1 MGFWHP
7 VVEFLGAIVG
17 VDPDDWPGGDED
29 ALREY
34 ARQYDAIAK
43 ELRTTVATGCREG
56 STAVAA
62 AWNGEAGRALSAQIL
77 AYGTDKDFGGVETI
91 AGAAEE
97 LAQYLRD
104 QADTIVRAK
113 VMIIAQIAVGVLM
126 FAIPAGKALSLGMR
140 AAFRQALKDFIHNRA
155 RGVMKQALSALAA
168 RAGKALAMT
177 PVKFFRGAAIAG
189 VGAGVYGLA
198 PNTIAQGYGV
208 LTGQSGRTTP
218 DGHHADGWNWD
229 ETKQYA
235 AIAAVAT
242 PIAIA
247 TGVGMGK
254 LGGVV
259 TGKVSALNGRVP
271 RFLGRR
277 IAGATTMAVAM
288 PAADWVV
295 TRHPVTFESVWK
307 SAVMGAAVP
316 GGGSHGPAAAAPHA
330 DPIRVEPVR
339 DHPMVS
345 ADRPP
350 PDPPQLAAEPGA
362 QTAHGTAD
370 APVADAGA
378 GVVQTTG
385 GNAHSAGVESRADA
399 GAVGGVHT
407 TQPASGVGTAEASAR
422 SGSRTETTTTKTTA
436 VEHHTRTT
444 APEKTVVPEKAAPS
458 DKPPSGPEKSVVPDK
473 PAEIGKSGAVEKKEN
488 VPQVANRRAE
498 TPAGEGAPH
507 ADQPASAQP
516 HAGEHPRQEATPEV
530 RDWTGRREH
539 QDEVHRRDAEAV
551 KARDEHQAAVENRKN
566 APSTEHAE
574 RAADQSGKELKDAE
588 KALDKHVK
596 KHGDTDPRAHEL
608 REQRDHARAKDDTAQ
623 HDLLAAKD
631 ADAHVQDAKL
641 AADARQVS
649 YLAAKLDYTLSRLSP
664 AEIRQLAEGKLNLVS
679 EVRLTPEEARMLAIH
694 ELVHRTPDGWGF
706 AMNWTQIHADLALRS
721 DLLVQMMTGEGKT
734 AVAVLALGM
743 TAAEHPV
750 HFMTSNRSLAAQA
763 HEKFRKVLE
772 PLGYDVVQV
781 DPAVRYG
788 KPRRPTVYVGDVA
801 AFGWSMGRG
810 HRVPG
815 KHVVVDEVD
824 AVAVELATQVYTHS
838 SGAAGEA
845 SAKTQAEVM
854 LAKWALDS
862 GKFDKSDFGLTVDGA
877 APKLTEA
884 GRQRLADLI
893 GVEPT
898 SRRFATHVTRLEHA
912 AQARWVLKPGR
923 DYIRAVIEGNE
934 TILIVSKHSG
944 EPLVDRQT
952 LLEQRW
958 TGVAQALEARHG
970 LDLRADAKHTN
981 AVRTKDLL
989 ETYDHLSGMS
999 GTAKDA
1005 GQAIR
1010 DLYGADK
1017 IGRVVEIE
1025 SFNTRK
1031 LEFRPPQHFATAEEK
1046 YRAIVDQAIADLSKD
1061 GDPSAGRPQAIVV
1074 EHNDEVALVTRLVEQ
1089 RLAEHELAGGIEIQ
1103 QVNAETMAKFIA
1115 EHTFDTRMDAIW
1127 KQAGKPGTIT
1137 IGNKVLGRGI
1147 DIEIHRDA
1155 FDLGHRPGATDHV
1168 FTVKGDGREAVGG
1181 GLAVRVGFHDVESPR
1196 GTVQA
1201 LNRAGRQG
1209 APGEASLYA
1218 SHQDELFRRHSSA
1231 LEAAVA
1237 YHDAPSTTAHNEA
1250 LRNYT
1255 EAAVAHAR
1263 GEGSPATLKAAHEAL
1278 QKAEQ
1283 SLAVGNYS
1291 AAVKASQLTT
1301 QHTNLAD
1308 IRVQHTV
1315 VPERPPAPDNSSGTT
1330 PDRDDS
1336 SGATPGA
1343 DDTSRSRRGREQ
1355 PDALVPDMLRT
1366 TPSYQGLSATDQL
1379 RVVDAI
1385 KQVTGNDPALIE
1397 GLRPLLE
1404 SPGLRALEP
1413 ADLLAEVGGWH
1424 RYNDLF
1430 GRAVELDAR
1439 ITGSPEIV
1447 NVEHWSSHTWIDAAD
1462 LGEVQP
1468 GERLSTSGRRGQIV
1482 NLDAHAGVYSIARD
1496 GAEWIVKLFPDKADA
1511 QQRKDIADEFAGV
1524 VAAAG
1529 TGYGPTPYGL
1539 VTATIAGKQY
1549 VGLAMGRVQGAM
1561 VHDPQPSEPTAIA
1574 EVGRARRAVTFDTVL
1589 QLHQYLR
1596 RLLDGGHHSHGEL
1609 QPLIDPMTGNL
1620 RVIDLADVLPLL
1632 DDPDY
1637 QRLARADHGLGM
1649 ESMDIR
1655 DQLIKAAIDNAHQ
1668 DADRARLLAAPTDG
1682 MNAGAVREAV
1692 DAVRRQMRLPDG
1704 IELDVVVEADGATLA
1719 REHGIP
1725 ASTGPRPG
1733 FFRMEDGRGVIYLS
1747 AADHS
1752 SPADVSASV
1761 WHEIV
1766 GHYGWTLFSPEERAQ
1781 ILAAVHQ
1788 LRRLDA
1794 ELSAEIDE
1802 LYADLPADVRDEEFL
1817 ARLAEGGIPSRLTQ
1831 AWNSVLSTVF
1841 GAALHRIGAISNET
1855 LQLARHSHELAP
1867 LYKILRT
1874 LLQAIR
1880 TSRPVHDAGARSRTG
1895 RAGPNISRIRPASQ
1909 NRYDGGGLAPFSAGL
1924 VETSYD
1930 DLLNGT
1936 PDEQALAAVVP
1947 AHPDGKV
1954 KRFLVTAVDDSHF
1967 EIEGARLTPHH
1978 LAVMTDLY
1986 RHVSIALDLPA
1997 AASPHLAQKLA
2008 NIMGLDI
2015 TVRTA
2020 DGWQVLH
2027 PKADA
2032 SLQREGTVAFGPD
2045 DTLVLRTPENPDG
2058 VVIEDLEPHLG
2069 RLLGIGGSKAA
2080 FAFYDQV
2087 VLIAHPTIEVSFF
2100 KQLGRTRDLLTKP
2113 GADQVIAPLRYT
2125 TVFERDAF
2133 VAGRFPTISR
2143 DIWATVPDFSGPQ
2156 VLRPTQASLDSL
2168 LAIRA
2173 FFLANNLVITD
2184 LQFGIDAD
2192 GRFWAYD
2199 VGRIRPLPTELP
2211 AAPAGV
2217 NLDIFTRGRTDP
2229 LEIIDAWIA
2238 WAADGVPNRTFT
2250 PTGHVRNAPA
2260 AREDLQQPSYD
2271 WATAIPDH
2279 PSAKLHPD
2287 TPGARDRAVAE
2298 LEQAYAA
2305 ARTGYG
2311 PIPVGLVT
2319 TEVDGSRYVGVAVE
2333 DVDSAVHTD
2342 AVTLDTV
2349 LQLHDYVRRLRALGH
2364 RPADLHLAVDERG
2377 NVHVIGSSER
2387 EALPVELLSDQLLR
2401 AAIDNV
2407 KRTTG
2412 DGTARD
2418 RRVWA
2423 VGNARRRPADGAD
2436 RAGEPGR
2443 IDRSEFR
2450 GDGRRMPDRAAIHAA
2465 ARAAALQVAA
2475 AVAAARGEARDVAIG
2490 EEQITVTLAGGQ
2502 RLTVKLDVSGIF
2514 SGGPVRWERTTDG
2527 ARIQLS
2533 PRAGDEVVGRAVA
2546 HAVAGVLSAYR
2557 GESEVDQVR
2566 AGRRAEVGYLVDR
2579 LERGESP
2586 YRSRRELGHVLRQ
2599 LNKIEGRRFG
2609 VPPLPRGLRQR
2620 VRTVLPR
2627 NTIRAWLAE
2636 EIDRREDQLTEP
2648 PSSRPT
2654 RLPSLERRP
2663 AGQSLRTTHAPDP
2676 AVDRFVHRL
2685 FQHFADQPIAE
2696 VGLSESQQAVLRE
2709 LPLFRQFVNW
2719 HGPDLAA
2726 AFGRMTADAFA
2737 EQIAAADRQSV
2748 ADAFVTLRSLL
2759 DQRDNGHSWFQ
2770 RSTAARQFA
2779 ELADALGVVA
2789 HDNLRAALPQDLAAA
2804 VTSLKPGLAQRI
2816 DNGVR
2821 TLPTVPADLSFRFL
2835 QTVPSGAVSAVVL
2848 AGKGQIGLAAAV
2860 LTGAVLA
2867 WPIRTFVTRYR
2878 EARRPIKTRVW
2889 RGAITKAGIGV
2900 ASRTAHGI
2908 HLGSSYLG
2916 IAGAVGAVQPVSLYA
2931 RYLRHR
2937 MRVRADVT
2945 EQRIAAELD
2954 QNRAT
2959 PAELKMRLA
2968 DLDTE
2973 RQRLLQRYD
2982 AGVPTELHQ
2991 LTDVLVRISATFT
3004 QYADA
3009 MQRAGLDPHTTPD
3022 GPEGRPVSASVLHN
3036 DPIHARNLTDLT
3048 WAPGRHHEPSV
3059 DAENAALIA
3068 AKIHQATNG
3077 RYGPFTLAQ
3086 IQSHATTGRGLLDI
3100 AADIVFAEEH
3110 RRTPSRALAA
3120 RVDFHRSLTA
3130 DHARAV
3136 PASLLQPERPPLDWP
3151 TYAKSRPNAL
3161 QQQQAELTNRAK
3173 VRTESAAN
3181 AKDDPTKARHAAIA
3195 AACRAAARQ
3204 GDLARQAWQEYL
3216 DTPTPAMLQAAKKQ
3230 DALYEQRRAESL
3242 PPKDVLQ
3249 TATVSGQLP
3258 HLTAL
3263 TIELNEALA
3272 QQNKTFRITPELLHR
3287 TLRAETRRLL
3297 SPDGLVLTVGND
3309 PRADVTELTQF
3320 ELTLNPS
3327 ELQEVLDSPV
3337 LIEEAQLGQLVQG
3350 GYNVATTITQAVSA
3364 SSGFRF
3370 APLLSALPDTNPLK
3384 IAALIS
3390 PSIEYSK
3397 NVALSVTGGAT
3408 EYGLPGAVEVIQG
3421 EIHRFRSSHP
3431 SWSWRMRT
3439 SAAGSWSARHV
3450 VAGGTKKDT
3459 ATLEL
3464 GISHAYTVGAATET
3478 LRIPSDERRTDLPEH
3493 VATRVEGLNQ
3503 LADRAIAGLRQRLG
3517 GLDRIGH
3524 DQLRGLITEDAPGRL
3539 AETTR
3544 PGGLT
3549 RVITSRG
3556 RAVAY
3561 ARLETVAVWEKA
3573 TLLGDSSK
3581 DHKVER
3587 LRVGFSGTS
3596 GGETFSAG
3604 DSVAVSAGYGGTA
3617 TQDLGTSSWD
3627 LGPSGRAGVNAG
3639 HDSSVN
3645 TGDTAIHPSVQRMQ
3659 PTIGVKMRLE
3669 HRLTIHRVDQA
3680 GEFTLT
3686 AAGDAVLRMPENDA
3700 YRYGLPVPSEA
3711 IVRDQDGQP
3720 RYGVDGRRLLR
3731 GDPQPTDETILLPI
3745 WMQRDFRDG
3754 SSQHQ
3759 EGPRP
3764 IRGAGPALVQE
3775 LSGADEALQEFLEHL
3790 SAKGLI
3796 PYGELGGKDPA
3807 LAASQLANLER
3818 IGQQLT
3824 RHRLETGY
3832 DPAAQ
3837 EGIVLRL
3844 DRHRTGLPPEQH
3856 TYRIRLRSYTGE
3868 ARLLGLSTGET
3879 VVNLDIGSNTT
3890 GRSGGWSRSLPWQ
3903 AKFGFSDK
3911 PGSGA
3916 EGSTPEIAPS
3926 YGRSSLGR
3934 FISWATGST
3943 VNRVSLTESTAPVA
3957 VFEVPHSIV
3966 ITEVGH
3972 EAKPIVTVDGTAR
3985 LSIDSEFCRR
3995 DDTEPT
4001 LAIKGKVDP
4010 VLLRTATFQAV
4021 DVGDL
4026 VGQLTNELPELAR
4039 GDSSALHHLSA
4050 FLNPRNLA
4058 ARPELLTAPYRTSLL
4073 VTPTPSNVEQTLNQR
4088 GVTTGR
4094 ARLTVDTTLLN
4105 LRYVGSGHPVNGE
4118 INLTLGSSTL
4128 TTGTSTSGTTGLGGG
4143 DGAVATDGSSYG
4155 GSLSGSR
4162 SKDRSASST
4171 ETQIG
4176 GVERLAIRDGE
4187 HYQFWADLGV
4197 VAELRAIGAEPRAAV
4212 VRSGAVML
4220 TLPEREAL
4228 RLYGL
4233 GKLDLPAAKVDEAV
4247 NRLLN
4252 GELHLP
4258 SRTVLAIARR
4268 QSDPVQRERLAATL
4282 RETVTVLRMNWWLER
4297 IRLHRTGQAGL
4308 LDAVM
4313 PTAEELIELGTE
4325 VQLPEFYKTTMG
4337 AGLIDET
4344 SLQDPDGHETDL
4356 YREVLA
4362 AAESSAPEA
4371 LDDPVLAAGL
4381 RGDLAGL
4388 RWHGH
4393 IDDLLSQSGFVT
4405 EYPTGDGRRVTV
4417 RIKVEYDGPIR
4428 IDGVPDAGG
4437 QENAFNIIQ
4446 AYDYREES
4454 RSVTQSTSYNGQ
4466 VGGALGK
4473 VGSGTTGVGTD
4484 LGTSTTASS
4493 TEQNTRM
4500 SRALWN
4506 PTKRVS
4512 RGYRMTVQVD
4522 GAEPRNLT
4530 GEMTLL
4536 VPASAVNAPMPQ
4548 AAEPGKV
4555 VLPRG
4560 TVVEGTIARKL
4571 FKTVYSRLGK
4581 PDLLTEKGARLHR
4594 TALENM
4600 LSAATRLA
4608 AFERIASPEGH
4619 TMVQLPVPGRRS
4631 RLVAVQVRA
4640 VLSNLQ
4646 LVAEGDAQL
4655 GQIDRQ
4661 QRITQLTTKSNRLLP
4676 ASRSVGGSNPTGIQ
4690 GGLSSGEQVG
4700 ERSSDSTGNRN
4711 ETTMNERGPVVTVKV
4726 DVGYHLRYE
4735 DRRLDRRDG
4744 FQVASKDTGYTSG
4757 TAYLTMF
4764 RREYD
4769 ALRGKPSTPPLAPAV
4784 AEGNL
4789 HTAGSIPPPNPSG
4802 AA

>member
-126 FAIPAGKALSLGMR
+126 FAIPAGKALSVGMR

-271 RFLGRR
+271 RFVGRR

-295 TRHPVTFESVWK
+295 TRHPLTFESVWK

-316 GGGSHGPAAAAPHA
+316 GGGSHGPAAAAPHG

-339 DHPMVS
+339 DHPMVGG
-345 ADRPP
+345 DRPP

-362 QTAHGTAD
+362 QTAHSTAD
-370 APVADAGA
+370 APVADAGT
-378 GVVQTTG
+378 GVGQTTG
-385 GNAHSAGVESRADA
+385 GNVHAGNAAVESRTET

-407 TQPASGVGTAEASAR
+407 TQPASGVGTAEASTR
-422 SGSRTETTTTKTTA
+422 SGARTDTTTTKTTA
-436 VEHHTRTT
+436 AEHHTRTT
-444 APEKTVVPEKAAPS
+444 APEKTVAPEKAAPS
-458 DKPPSGPEKSVVPDK
+458 DKPPSGPDKSVVPEK
-473 PAEIGKSGAVEKKEN
+473 PAETGKSDAVEKKEN

-498 TPAGEGAPH
+498 TPAGEGAQH
-507 ADQPASAQP
+507 ADQPAAAQP
-516 HAGEHPRQEATPEV
+516 HPGERPRQEHAATPEV
-530 RDWTGRREH
+530 RDWTGRQEH
-539 QDEVHRRDAEAV
+539 RDEVHRREADAA
-551 KARDEHQAAVENRKN
+551 KARDEHQTAVENRKN

-574 RAADQSGKELKDAE
+574 RAADQSGRELRDAE
-588 KALDKHVK
+588 KALDKHVR

-623 HDLLAAKD
+623 HDLMVAKD
-631 ADAHVQDAKL
+631 ADAQVQNAKL
-641 AADARQVS
+641 AADARRVS

-750 HFMTSNRSLAAQA
+750 HFMTANRSLAAQA

-884 GRQRLADLI
+884 GRQRLAELI

-944 EPLVDRQT
+944 EPLVDRET

-1005 GQAIR
+1005 GQAVR

-1031 LEFRPPQHFATAEEK
+1031 LEFRPPQHFATAEAK
-1046 YRAIVDQAIADLSKD
+1046 YRAIVDQAIADMSKD

-1103 QVNAETMAKFIA
+1103 QVNAEAMARFIA
-1115 EHTFDTRMDAIW
+1115 EHTFDARMDAIW

-1147 DIEIHRDA
+1147 DIEIHPDA
-1155 FDLGHRPGATDHV
+1155 FDLGHRPSAADHV

-1263 GEGSPATLKAAHEAL
+1263 GETNAATLKAAHEAL
-1278 QKAEQ
+1278 KKAEQ
-1283 SLAVGNYS
+1283 SLAVSNYS
-1291 AAVKASQLTT
+1291 AAVESSQLNA

-1308 IRVQHTV
+1308 IRIQHTA
-1315 VPERPPAPDNSSGTT
+1315 VPERTPAPDNSSGTT
-1330 PDRDDS
+1330 P
-1336 SGATPGA
+1336 GP
-1343 DDTSRSRRGREQ
+1343 DDTARSRRGREQ
-1355 PDALVPDMLRT
+1355 SDALVPDMLRT

-1413 ADLLAEVGGWH
+1413 AELLAEASGWH
-1424 RYNDLF
+1424 HYNDLF

-1439 ITGSPEIV
+1439 ITGSPDMV
-1447 NVEHWSSHTWIDAAD
+1447 DVEHWSSHTWTDATD
-1462 LGEVQP
+1462 LGEVRP

-1482 NLDAHAGVYSIARD
+1482 NLDQHAGVYSIARD

-1511 QQRKDIADEFAGV
+1511 QQRKNIADEFAGV

-1539 VTATIAGKQY
+1539 VTATIAGKPY

-1561 VHDPQPSEPTAIA
+1561 VHDPQPSEPAAIA

-1596 RLLDGGHHSHGEL
+1596 RLLDSGHHSHGEL
-1609 QPLIDPMTGNL
+1609 QPLIDPATGNL

-1649 ESMDIR
+1649 ESIDIR
-1655 DQLIKAAIDNAHQ
+1655 DQLVRAAVENAHQ

-1682 MNAGAVREAV
+1682 MSAGAVRQAV

-1725 ASTGPRPG
+1725 PSAGPRPG
-1733 FFRMEDGRGVIYLS
+1733 FFRMEDGRGVVYLS

-1766 GHYGWTLFSPEERAQ
+1766 GHYGWRLFSPEERAQ

-1802 LYADLPADVRDEEFL
+1802 LYADLPGDLRDEEFL
-1817 ARLAEGGIPSRLTQ
+1817 ARLAEGGVPSRLTQ
-1831 AWNSVLSTVF
+1831 AWNGVLSTVF
-1841 GAALHRIGAISNET
+1841 GTALHRIGAISNET
-1855 LQLARHSHELAP
+1855 LQRARHDHELAP

-1874 LLQAIR
+1874 LLRAIR
-1880 TSRPVHDAGARSRTG
+1880 TNRPVHD
-1895 RAGPNISRIRPASQ
+1895 
-1909 NRYDGGGLAPFSAGL
+1909 
-1924 VETSYD
+1924 
-1930 DLLNGT
+1930 
-1936 PDEQALAAVVP
+1936 
-1947 AHPDGKV
+1947 
-1954 KRFLVTAVDDSHF
+1954 
-1967 EIEGARLTPHH
+1967 
-1978 LAVMTDLY
+1978 
-1986 RHVSIALDLPA
+1986 
-1997 AASPHLAQKLA
+1997 
-2008 NIMGLDI
+2008 
-2015 TVRTA
+2015 
-2020 DGWQVLH
+2020 
-2027 PKADA
+2027 
-2032 SLQREGTVAFGPD
+2032 
-2045 DTLVLRTPENPDG
+2045 
-2058 VVIEDLEPHLG
+2058 
-2069 RLLGIGGSKAA
+2069 
-2080 FAFYDQV
+2080 
-2087 VLIAHPTIEVSFF
+2087 
-2100 KQLGRTRDLLTKP
+2100 
-2113 GADQVIAPLRYT
+2113 
-2125 TVFERDAF
+2125 
-2133 VAGRFPTISR
+2133 
-2143 DIWATVPDFSGPQ
+2143 
-2156 VLRPTQASLDSL
+2156 
-2168 LAIRA
+2168 
-2173 FFLANNLVITD
+2173 
-2184 LQFGIDAD
+2184 
-2192 GRFWAYD
+2192 
-2199 VGRIRPLPTELP
+2199 
-2211 AAPAGV
+2211 
-2217 NLDIFTRGRTDP
+2217 
-2229 LEIIDAWIA
+2229 
-2238 WAADGVPNRTFT
+2238 
-2250 PTGHVRNAPA
+2250 
-2260 AREDLQQPSYD
+2260 
-2271 WATAIPDH
+2271 
-2279 PSAKLHPD
+2279 
-2287 TPGARDRAVAE
+2287 
-2298 LEQAYAA
+2298 
-2305 ARTGYG
+2305 
-2311 PIPVGLVT
+2311 
-2319 TEVDGSRYVGVAVE
+2319 DGS
-2333 DVDSAVHTD
+2333 
-2342 AVTLDTV
+2342 
-2349 LQLHDYVRRLRALGH
+2349 
-2364 RPADLHLAVDERG
+2364 
-2377 NVHVIGSSER
+2377 
-2387 EALPVELLSDQLLR
+2387 
-2401 AAIDNV
+2401 
-2407 KRTTG
+2407 
-2412 DGTARD
+2412 ARD
-2418 RRVWA
+2418 RRVW
-2423 VGNARRRPADGAD
+2423 VGRTGD
-2436 RAGEPGR
+2436 RG
-2443 IDRSEFR
+2443 EFR
-2450 GDGRRMPDRAAIHAA
+2450 GDGRRMPDRVAVRGA
-2465 ARAAALQVAA
+2465 ARGVAPQVAA
-2475 AVAAARGEARDVAIG
+2475 AVAAARGEARDVVI
-2490 EEQITVTLAGGQ
+2490 EEERITVTLAGGQ
-2502 RLTVKLDVSGIF
+2502 RLTMKFDVSGIF
-2514 SGGPVRWERTTDG
+2514 SGGPVRWERTAGAADW

-2533 PRAGDEVVGRAVA
+2533 PRAGDKVVGRAVA

-2654 RLPSLERRP
+2654 RLPSPGRRP
-2663 AGQSLRTTHAPDP
+2663 ARAGQSLGPTHAPDP
-2676 AVDRFVHRL
+2676 A
-2685 FQHFADQPIAE
+2685 AE
-2696 VGLSESQQAVLRE
+2696 
-2709 LPLFRQFVNW
+2709 
-2719 HGPDLAA
+2719 HG
-2726 AFGRMTADAFA
+2726 
-2737 EQIAAADRQSV
+2737 
-2748 ADAFVTLRSLL
+2748 
-2759 DQRDNGHSWFQ
+2759 
-2770 RSTAARQFA
+2770 
-2779 ELADALGVVA
+2779 
-2789 HDNLRAALPQDLAAA
+2789 
-2804 VTSLKPGLAQRI
+2804 
-2816 DNGVR
+2816 
-2821 TLPTVPADLSFRFL
+2821 
-2835 QTVPSGAVSAVVL
+2835 
-2848 AGKGQIGLAAAV
+2848 
-2860 LTGAVLA
+2860 
-2867 WPIRTFVTRYR
+2867 
-2878 EARRPIKTRVW
+2878 
-2889 RGAITKAGIGV
+2889 
-2900 ASRTAHGI
+2900 
-2908 HLGSSYLG
+2908 
-2916 IAGAVGAVQPVSLYA
+2916 
-2931 RYLRHR
+2931 
-2937 MRVRADVT
+2937 
-2945 EQRIAAELD
+2945 

-2959 PAELKMRLA
+2959 LAELKIRLA

-2982 AGVPTELHQ
+2982 ARVPTELHQ

-3009 MQRAGLDPHTTPD
+3009 MQRAGLDPHTTSD

-3036 DPIHARNLTDLT
+3036 DPIHTRNLTDLT

-3120 RVDFHRSLTA
+3120 RVDFHRSLAA

-3151 TYAKSRPNAL
+3151 TYAKLRPNAL
-3161 QQQQAELTNRAK
+3161 RQHQTDLINRANF
-3173 VRTESAAN
+3173 RTESAAT
-3181 AKDDPTKARHAAIA
+3181 ALDDPTKAGRHTAIA
-3195 AACRAAARQ
+3195 AACRAAAQ
-3204 GDLARQAWQEYL
+3204 QADQARQAWQAYL
-3216 DTPTPAMLQAAKKQ
+3216 DTPTPAMLQAAKRQ

-3263 TIELNEALA
+3263 TNELNEALA

-3327 ELQEVLDSPV
+3327 ELQEVLDNPV

-3350 GYNVATTITQAVSA
+3350 GYNVATTITQTVSA
-3364 SSGFRF
+3364 SSGLRL

-3384 IAALIS
+3384 VAALIS
-3390 PSIEYSK
+3390 PSIEYTK

-3431 SWSWRMRT
+3431 TWSWRMRT

-3450 VAGGTKKDT
+3450 VAGGTTKDT
-3459 ATLEL
+3459 TTLEL
-3464 GISHAYTVGAATET
+3464 GISHAYAVGAAAET
-3478 LRIPSDERRTDLPEH
+3478 VRIPSDERRTDLPEH
-3493 VATRVEGLNQ
+3493 VATRVDGLNE

-3549 RVITSRG
+3549 RVITSGG

-3561 ARLETVAVWEKA
+3561 ARLETVAVWKQA

-3596 GGETFSAG
+3596 GGETFAAG

-3627 LGPSGRAGVNAG
+3627 LGPSGRVGVNAG

-3659 PTIGVKMRLE
+3659 PTIGVKLRLE

-3686 AAGDAVLRMPENDA
+3686 SAGDAVLRMPENDA
-3700 YRYGLPVPSEA
+3700 YRYGLPVPSAA
-3711 IVRDQDGQP
+3711 IVRDEDGQP

-3731 GDPQPTDETILLPI
+3731 GDPQPTDEAIQLPV
-3745 WMQRDFRDG
+3745 WMQRDFQDR
-3754 SSQHQ
+3754 SSQHP
-3759 EGPRP
+3759 EGPRL

-3775 LSGADEALQEFLEHL
+3775 LSGADEALQQFLEHL

-3807 LAASQLANLER
+3807 LAAGQLANLER
-3818 IGQQLT
+3818 IGQQLS

-3911 PGSGA
+3911 PASGA

-3972 EAKPIVTVDGTAR
+3972 ETKPIVTVDGTAR

-3995 DDTEPT
+3995 DDDTEPT
-4001 LAIKGKVDP
+4001 PAIKGKVDP
-4010 VLLRTATFQAV
+4010 ALLRTATFQAV

-4026 VGQLTNELPELAR
+4026 VGQLTDELPELAR

-4073 VTPTPSNVEQTLNQR
+4073 VTPAPSNVEQTVNRR

-4105 LRYVGSGHPVNGE
+4105 LRYVGSGRPVNGE

-4128 TTGTSTSGTTGLGGG
+4128 TTGTSTSGTFGLGGG

-4220 TLPEREAL
+4220 TLPERDAL

-4233 GKLDLPAAKVDEAV
+4233 GKLDLPATKVDEAV

-4252 GELHLP
+4252 GELHVP

-4268 QSDPVQRERLAATL
+4268 QTDPVQRERLAATL
-4282 RETVTVLRMNWWLER
+4282 RETVAVLRMNWWLER

-4313 PTAEELIELGTE
+4313 PTAEELIERGTT
-4325 VQLPEFYKTTMG
+4325 VRLPGYYDTTMG

-4371 LDDPVLAAGL
+4371 LDDPVFAAGL

-4417 RIKVEYDGPIR
+4417 RIKLEYDGPIR

-4454 RSVTQSTSYNGQ
+4454 RSVTSATTYGGQ
-4466 VGGALGK
+4466 VGGSLGK
-4473 VGSGTTGVGTD
+4473 VGSGTAGVGTD

-4548 AAEPGKV
+4548 AAETGNV

-4581 PDLLTEKGARLHR
+4581 PDLLTEEGARLHR

-4640 VLSNLQ
+4640 KLSNLQ

-4676 ASRSVGGSNPTGIQ
+4676 TSRSVGGSNPTGIQ

-4726 DVGYHLRYE
+4726 DVDYYLRYE
-4735 DRRLDRRDG
+4735 DRRLDRRGG
-4744 FQVASKDTGYTSG
+4744 FQVASKDTGYASG

-4769 ALRGKPSTPPLAPAV
+4769 ALRGKTSTPPPAAAV